1 MKDYIEMSMHNFL
14 VLCNIAITYL
24 DQRFPKGLEKEDAD
38 GILVRIVDVD
48 QSDDGKYSLMI
59 SLD

>member
-14 VLCNIAITYL
+14 VLSSIAITYL

-38 GILVRIVDVD
+38 GILVRIVD